1 MNKNNIKKALKVH
14 DLLHLYGL
22 TIQRNLDQ
30 LKYDRKKFDAT
41 EPEVMRNL
49 SVSDQ
54 VLKQITKDVAEVLET
69 IFLKT
74 RHVLSQLDL
83 DTIAEERLES
93 LGVNFPEPEIY
104 APTIAQLKSDMIDK
118 YGEAEVSALFSE
130 KEELLTMIPTDEV
143 KTLAEVLKNEWNN
156 SVADVNFIDDDE
168 PQEVN

>member
-1 MNKNNIKKALKVH
+1 MKKTNVKKALEVH
-14 DLLHLYGL
+14 DLLHLYEL

-30 LKYDRKKFDAT
+30 VTQDRKKFDAT
-41 EPEVMRNL
+41 EPDVLRNL
-49 SVSDQ
+49 SVSDE

-74 RHVLSQLDL
+74 RHILSQLDL

-93 LGVNFPEPEIY
+93 LGVNFPQPDNFTT
-104 APTIAQLKSDMIDK
+104 TIAQLKSDMIEK

-130 KEELLTMIPTDEV
+130 KE
-143 KTLAEVLKNEWNN
+143 
-156 SVADVNFIDDDE
+156 DD